1 MASTEKLHTQIW
13 HKLNDAV
20 ANGLDLY
27 KVAKENK
34 LIPKGFTKELYQCRG
49 GVLMG
54 NVAERIIE
62 SPELATKFN
71 ITLDTEEFIR
81 GI

>member
-1 MASTEKLHTQIW
+1 MASTEKLYTQIW

-34 LIPKGFTKELYQCRG
+34 LIPKGFTKALYQRRG

-71 ITLDTEEFIR
+71 ITLDTR
-81 GI
+81 KPKN